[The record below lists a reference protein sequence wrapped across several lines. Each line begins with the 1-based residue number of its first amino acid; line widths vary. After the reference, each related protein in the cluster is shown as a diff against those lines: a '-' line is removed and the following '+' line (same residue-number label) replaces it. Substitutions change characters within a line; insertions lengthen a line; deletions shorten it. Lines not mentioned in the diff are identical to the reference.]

1 MSNLKG
7 DFFGGLTAAIIA
19 LPLALAFGVAS
30 GAGAV
35 AGLYGAIVLG
45 FFASLFGGTS
55 SQISG
60 PTGPMTVVMAST
72 ITVFHNDLK
81 AVMCVVFLSGVFQI
95 LFGVLKIGKFVRYI
109 PYPVIS
115 GFMSGIG
122 IIIIILQINPFIGV
136 DSQSS
141 VIGTISHLSDT
152 FSSINYKAL
161 FLSTF
166 TLIIMLGTPKKI
178 ANVVPP
184 ALLALTTMTILSI
197 VFNFDIKTIGE
208 IPTSLPSFSFP
219 SFDFS
224 NGKDI
229 IMLAITLALLGTI
242 DTLLTS
248 LVADSITKTKHN
260 SNKELIGQGIGN
272 TLVSLVGGIPG
283 AGATMRTVINVKS
296 GGRTKLSGII
306 HAIVL
311 LLIVLF
317 LAPIASKIPLAVL
330 AGILM
335 KVGLDILDYK
345 FLKVA
350 RFAPKNDMIV
360 MVIVFLL
367 TVFVDLIM
375 AVGVGITLASLLI
388 VYRISK
394 EANLKISLEKNI
406 ENKDVNQE
414 NSKIRVLDINGAF
427 FFGSAS
433 FFEEEINKLLDTEKL
448 IINCTNV
455 PFMDISAIFTLEE
468 LILKLKDLGIDICL
482 VLRKRHIN
490 KIEALDKTNIFKDVN
505 IYEKLQEALDK
516 E

>member
-45 FFASLFGGTS
+45 FFASLFGGTD

-81 AVMCVVFLSGVFQI
+81 AVMCVVFLAGIFQI

-122 IIIIILQINPFIGV
+122 IIIIILQINPFVGV
-136 DSQSS
+136 DTQSS
-141 VIGTISHLSDT
+141 VMGTISHLSDT
-152 FSSINYKAL
+152 FSNINYKAL
-161 FLSTF
+161 LLSAL
-166 TLIIMLGTPKKI
+166 TLLIMLGTPKKI
-178 ANVVPP
+178 ANIVPP
-184 ALLALTTMTILSI
+184 ALLALTSMTIVSVVLG
-197 VFNFDIKTIGE
+197 FDIKTIGE
-208 IPTSLPSFSFP
+208 IPTSLPNFSLP
-219 SFDFS
+219 SFDFANS
-224 NGKDI
+224 KNI
-229 IMLAITLALLGTI
+229 IILAITLALLGTI

-272 TLVSLVGGIPG
+272 TLVSLIGGIPG
-283 AGATMRTVINVKS
+283 AGATMRTVVNVKS

-306 HAIVL
+306 HAVVL

-345 FLKVA
+345 FLKVVK
-350 RFAPKNDMIV
+350 FAPRNDMIV

-394 EANLKISLEKNI
+394 EANLKISLEKNK
-406 ENKDVNQE
+406 ENNNLNEE
-414 NSKIRVLDINGAF
+414 NSEVRVLDINGAF

-433 FFEEEINKLLDTEKL
+433 FFEEEINKLLDTKKL
-448 IINCTNV
+448 VINCTNV

-468 LILKLKDLGIDICL
+468 LILKLKDLGVDISL
-482 VLRKRHIN
+482 VLKKRHIK
-490 KIEALDKTNIFKDVN
+490 KIEALDKANIFKDVT
-505 IYEKLQEALDK
+505 ICEKVQEALD
-516 E
+516 

>member
-1 MSNLKG
+1 MLSNLKG

-35 AGLYGAIVLG
+35 AGLYGAIILG

-60 PTGPMTVVMAST
+60 PTGPMTVVVASA
-72 ITVFHNDLK
+72 IVMFHNDIN
-81 AVMCVVFLSGVFQI
+81 AVMSVVLLSGIFQI

-122 IIIIILQINPFIGV
+122 IIIIILQINPFLGV
-136 DSQSS
+136 DSESS
-141 VIGTISHLSDT
+141 VLKTIFELP
-152 FSSINYKAL
+152 
-161 FLSTF
+161 STF
-166 TLIIMLGTPKKI
+166 TNLSFESLILSFFTLLIMLITPKKV
-178 ANVVPP
+178 AKLVPP
-184 ALLALTTMTILSI
+184 ALLALTIMTIIS
-197 VFNFDIKTIGE
+197 VFFSFDVKTIGE
-208 IPTSLPSFSFP
+208 IPTSLPEFTMPVFEFSK
-219 SFDFS
+219 S
-224 NGKDI
+224 KDI
-229 IMLAITLALLGTI
+229 ILLAITLALLGTI

-248 LVADSITKTKHN
+248 LVADSITKTKHS

-272 TLVSLVGGIPG
+272 TLVAFVGGIPG
-283 AGATMRTVINVKS
+283 AGATMRTVVNVKS

-306 HAIVL
+306 HALVL
-311 LLIVLF
+311 VLIVLF
-317 LAPIASKIPLAVL
+317 LAPIASQIPLAVL

-350 RFAPKNDMIV
+350 KYAPRNDLIV

-394 EANLKISLEKNI
+394 EAKLNISLEKEVFSEEKGN
-406 ENKDVNQE
+406 EKV
-414 NSKIRVLDINGAF
+414 RVLDINGAF

-468 LILKLKDLGIDICL
+468 LILKLKDLNIEICL
-482 VLRKRHIN
+482 VLKQRHVDKIQTVDKR
-490 KIEALDKTNIFKDVN
+490 EIFKDIA
-505 IYEKLQEALDK
+505 IYKTVQEAFD
-516 E
+516 